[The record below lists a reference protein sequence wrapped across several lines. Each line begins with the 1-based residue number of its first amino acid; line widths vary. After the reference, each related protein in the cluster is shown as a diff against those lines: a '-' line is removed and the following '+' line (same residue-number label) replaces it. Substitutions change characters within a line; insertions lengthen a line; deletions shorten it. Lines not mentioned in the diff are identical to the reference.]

1 MDNKEND
8 DSQSYDI
15 PWGKFCSSYFGD
27 TISTTT
33 TPRSSA
39 LTPPGKEYL
48 CFQTERESDHTAQCA
63 KSREF
68 IKVLKAIIDIEL
80 FEQKCVII
88 NGLLQS

>member
-48 CFQTERESDHTAQCA
+48 FFNLEGKWHMHKNVPNQDH
-63 KSREF
+63 S
-68 IKVLKAIIDIEL
+68 
-80 FEQKCVII
+80 
-88 NGLLQS
+88 